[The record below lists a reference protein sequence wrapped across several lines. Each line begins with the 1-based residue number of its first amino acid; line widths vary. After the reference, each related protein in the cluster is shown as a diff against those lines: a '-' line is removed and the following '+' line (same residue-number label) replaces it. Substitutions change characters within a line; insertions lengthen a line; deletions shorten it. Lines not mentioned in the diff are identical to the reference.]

1 MAEANRLRA
10 ELPPEVQEI
19 LFKHEEAG
27 TTDNPAYQEAM
38 MVFYQRH
45 LCRLDPWPDCL
56 NRTFEKLMKNPEVY
70 NTMWGSSEFHATGT
84 LKDWDILNRLGEIRI
99 PTLVIGGRY
108 DEATPVITETLHNGI
123 PGSELVIFE
132 HSSHMPHI
140 EETQCYIQVLDQFLS
155 RVEDQG

>member
-70 NTMWGSSEFHATGT
+70 NTMVGVERISCDRHA
-84 LKDWDILNRLGEIRI
+84 KRLGHLRI
-99 PTLVIGGRY
+99 G
-108 DEATPVITETLHNGI
+108 
-123 PGSELVIFE
+123 
-132 HSSHMPHI
+132 
-140 EETQCYIQVLDQFLS
+140 
-155 RVEDQG
+155 